1 MPEALDMIT
10 SVQSE
15 TFRVNPV
22 IEIYSKLCFKVFLQY
37 RAISELHAAVV
48 SVFMSNTFYPLVK
61 IKCDQKETDKNS

>member
-15 TFRVNPV
+15 TFRVNTV

-48 SVFMSNTFYPLVK
+48 SVFMSNTL
-61 IKCDQKETDKNS
+61 